1 MNKKKK
7 KETYF
12 EFIERWK
19 KEMKENEKLYGS
31 KVVLFTRV
39 RLVELTKGL

>member
-19 KEMKENEKLYGS
+19 KEILEKKKKDIES
-31 KVVLFTRV
+31 KL
-39 RLVELTKGL
+39 EEIKQGK